1 MKKNNLINIISMSCG
16 LITII
21 SVFLPY
27 AIHYGETISLWKLE
41 NPSRFMYI
49 LLGLLVVV
57 LYLIN
62 KKTEITYL
70 MAGYGLFTE
79 IGTIVSNGGFSGLTV
94 GFYLILISSILVA
107 ILTFIYNDDTENELE
122 NS

>member
-1 MKKNNLINIISMSCG
+1 MKKNNLISIISMSCG
-16 LITII
+16 LITVI

-27 AIHYGETISLWKLE
+27 VIHYGETISLWKLE

-62 KKTEITYL
+62 KKTEIAYL
-70 MAGYGLFTE
+70 MAGYGIFTE
-79 IGTIVSNGGFSGLTV
+79 IGTIVSNGGFSGLTI
-94 GFYLILISSILVA
+94 GFYLILITSVLLA
-107 ILTFIYNDDTENELE
+107 ILTFIYNDSIENELE
-122 NS
+122 NL